1 MSTSVEPG
9 ATMHSHA
16 APPVP
21 ADANAQDIEH
31 LRLLSIFHYVVAA
44 ITALFSL
51 FPVIHLAI
59 GLGLVSGRVDDT
71 DPEAVMVGWVFVGI
85 AIVFAGL
92 LAYAGRC
99 LAQNRRYT
107 FCLVIAA
114 ISCMFI
120 PFGTVLGVFT
130 LVILVKP
137 SVKQRFN
144 VP

>member
-1 MSTSVEPG
+1 
-9 ATMHSHA
+9 MHSHA

-59 GLGLVSGRVDDT
+59 GLGLVSGRIDDT

-85 AIVFAGL
+85 AIMLILTGMVFAGL

-114 ISCMFI
+114 ISCMFM